1 MDQNLPLL
9 PLIVDEAPDGVR
21 QVLAREGI
29 PWRERTLGSAE
40 GRFVLFDSSRA
51 RPGVGPG
58 QVPID
63 LARLREILPE
73 DPFVALADRQTA
85 RFRWNIGGYALAR
98 RLPRHDARG
107 LRRQIVEFLRAKV
120 EQAGGVWIRVAP
132 FPFPYRSALNVRI
145 DHDLCHAADLER
157 LFEAI
162 ADDRGAVTHCLGA
175 AALGAMAPVL
185 SRPGPLDVGFLGLRH
200 HLYWTAQEN
209 RANIQHGLAAL
220 QAAGFSPSGFGMP
233 EGASCCRLEPVLE
246 SLGVSYASGLGP
258 AYDEL
263 PATATTGRLLHMP
276 VHPVTLTMFLRA
288 ACQGSTARWS
298 PGASDPDQADTAALE
313 SAVDAATAYFAGLV
327 EERSR
332 LGEPLLLYDR
342 AAGCL
347 GRYPRVLRAVFDTA
361 GRLAIWKTTLAGLAD
376 WWRARGQTRISVVRR
391 DGRLVVIAEQRPR
404 AYRVGIEYCRG
415 RHVALLPLDDRVL
428 EFSPEALVYEN
439 RKDLG
444 SVRPV
449 RVDPPETP
457 IAPGHLHLSD
467 SREADGTAQTAFRP
481 WHHWARRAIRRWVG

>member
-9 PLIVDEAPDGVR
+9 PLMVDQAPDGLR
-21 QVLAREGI
+21 QVLAQEGI
-29 PWRERTLGSAE
+29 PWREQTSGPAQ
-40 GRFVLFDSSRA
+40 GRFVLFDSSRG
-51 RPGVGPG
+51 RPGAGPG

-85 RFRWNIGGYALAR
+85 RFRWNIGGYALSR

-132 FPFPYRSALNVRI
+132 FPFPYRSALNARI
-145 DHDLCHAADLER
+145 DHDLGHAADLER

-162 ADDRGAVTHCLGA
+162 ADDRGAVTPCLSA
-175 AALGAMAPVL
+175 AVLESMAPVL
-185 SRPGPLDVGFLGLRH
+185 SRLGPLDVGLLSLRH
-200 HLYWTAQEN
+200 HLYWPAEEHRATMQRALTAV
-209 RANIQHGLAAL
+209 L
-220 QAAGFSPSGFGMP
+220 AAGFSPSGVGIAD
-233 EGASCCRLEPVLE
+233 GGCCCHLEAILDG
-246 SLGVSYASGLGP
+246 LGVSYVSGLGP
-258 AYDEL
+258 AYDDV
-263 PATATTGRLLHMP
+263 PATATTGRLLLMP

-298 PGASDPDQADTAALE
+298 PDPPDPNPSDVAALE
-313 SAVDAATAYFAGLV
+313 SAVDAATAYFTNLM

-347 GRYPRVLRAVFDTA
+347 GRYPRVLRGVFDTA
-361 GRLAIWKTTLAGLAD
+361 GRLAVWKTTLAGLAD
-376 WWRARGQTRISVVRR
+376 WWRARGQTRLSVVRR
-391 DGRLVVIAEQRPR
+391 DGRLVVIAELRPR

-415 RHVALLPLDDRVL
+415 RHVALLPLDDRIL

-457 IAPGHLHLSD
+457 IAPGHLHRSD
-467 SREADGTAQTAFRP
+467 GPEADGVPPTAFRP
-481 WHHWARRAIRRWVG
+481 WHQWARRAIRRWVG